1 MESASRELP
10 EGLRT
15 SQKLKASSFHDDLR
29 TVQKPNVNK
38 ETLMRGTPDTLP
50 ETPYSTYI
58 NTPFSSTV
66 RNLSEPIFS
75 FSDGIF
81 SPVGGDLQKDLHH
94 DEETSSIDKFDVR
107 SPTPQKPLTAKR
119 MMINS
124 LGAIAR
130 SPTPTKNDEP
140 RHSKRS
146 IMMAFWDVAKTPPRK
161 EKSLEE
167 LYEAVADSTIK
178 KALNQDDEKAS
189 LTPSPGRKLYFAKD
203 PVESES
209 HFNGP
214 NYASKYLSQFNDDTE
229 SDDELLLTP
238 QSSPMKKKTEVSQLN
253 DTGLNLSNYLAQ
265 FDDEEIEADE
275 DLLLTPK
282 SSSTMN
288 KSSTPQSQSVSYLS
302 NYLSQFDDDED
313 KEDDE
318 LLLTPL
324 KDRLSVSQS
333 DGSNYASKYLLQLN
347 GDESEEEEELSFA
360 LDSLKKETMST
371 PRSTKIPSSHLSSP
385 EDLFL
390 DTSTEVKVG
399 QANHEDELTLAE
411 IHFNKM
417 RSKVKPVF
425 SSLPDC
431 AVTPDVSVRSGA
443 SIHIPTN
450 VPSLLSIYSEENMG
464 PDDEVDEILK
474 VSEMRSKIKPNFTSL
489 PDCDVTPSTIRSTYS
504 VRDPLTPPDLLS
516 PRSTNDTELQELEV
530 IPSSKTKYEGLKG
543 KRGGPNPDSI
553 QHLRNSIINDAAKLH
568 LDPHLTKQI
577 VEAINKSERCN
588 EDSGKH
594 DLTELSM
601 VINSVHDDASEVS
614 SLGSRSM
621 MSKSTVLSEVLDK
634 AMKTF
639 ASLDNIMKDFK
650 RIQQATAIESPQNQ
664 SDNTSDKSPSLKVDV
679 NRTSPSFDGT
689 VTPMKAAFTQQAK
702 KLSPVKEAPATPKK
716 YHNKAVSFSDK
727 LSTPIKPKKKESDEE
742 SCLVNQPDDAFSYFD
757 ADQNWVSFSPPKN
770 SRAKAK
776 KSSISKSK
784 TQLIHS
790 SVEDTV
796 LSDFEKLQKQ
806 INATNQRMIEDKKSF
821 YSCNTE
827 KGDMD
832 GLLKPFHHNRQ
843 VESDRKWNNTT
854 ANLTDTASNR
864 SLRPPVHR
872 MTHNKV
878 PEIKTEEF
886 NENRLWFAEYDED
899 GFLLKHK
906 ESHSSLLKKGISK
919 PEIETKK
926 QLNKDIDG
934 VDQKKKSKTKKLMK
948 RLKKLIHKTN
958 KFDKDEGSLGIE
970 SVQSN
975 MTSDTKKKKKFN
987 FLKKLKRK
995 KSNKPTNVAIN
1006 SNIPCDVSNID
1017 EEELKKTI
1025 QNMNMALS
1033 DLDLD
1038 SSGMSCSDSDLSQN
1052 CSSSSLNEED
1062 GDLGY
1067 ALLG

>member
-1 MESASRELP
+1 MESAARELP

-38 ETLMRGTPDTLP
+38 EVLMRGTPDTLP

-58 NTPFSSTV
+58 NTPFSSSV

-81 SPVGGDLQKDLHH
+81 SPVGVDLQKDLNH
-94 DEETSSIDKFDVR
+94 DEETSSIDKSDVR

-130 SPTPTKNDEP
+130 SPTPKKNDEP

-161 EKSLEE
+161 EKSLEQ

-189 LTPSPGRKLYFAKD
+189 ITPSPGRKLYFAKD

-238 QSSPMKKKTEVSQLN
+238 QSSPIKKKTDVPQLN
-253 DTGLNLSNYLAQ
+253 DTSLNLSNYLAQ
-265 FDDEEIEADE
+265 FDDEESEADE
-275 DLLLTPK
+275 DLLLTPN
-282 SSSTMN
+282 SSSTMS

-313 KEDDE
+313 KGHDE

-347 GDESEEEEELSFA
+347 DDESEEEELSFA
-360 LDSLKKETMST
+360 FDSLQQENMST
-371 PRSTKIPSSHLSSP
+371 PHSTKIPSSHLTSP

-399 QANHEDELTLAE
+399 QANHEDELTLAA

-417 RSKVKPVF
+417 RSKVKPIF

-443 SIHIPTN
+443 SIHNPTN
-450 VPSLLSIYSEENMG
+450 VPSLLSIYSEENIG

-474 VSEMRSKIKPNFTSL
+474 VSVMRSKMKPNFTSL
-489 PDCDVTPSTIRSTYS
+489 PDCDVTPSTVRSTYS
-504 VRDPLTPPDLLS
+504 VRDPLTPPDLLF
-516 PRSTNDTELQELEV
+516 PRSTNDTRLKELED
-530 IPSSKTKYEGLKG
+530 ISSSKAKYEGLKG
-543 KRGGPNPDSI
+543 KRDGPNPDSI
-553 QHLRNSIINDAAKLH
+553 QHLRNSIINDAAKLR

-577 VEAINKSERCN
+577 VEAINKSERRN
-588 EDSGKH
+588 EDSGEH

-621 MSKSTVLSEVLDK
+621 MSKSTVLSDVLDK

-639 ASLDNIMKDFK
+639 VSLDNIMKDFK
-650 RIQQATAIESPQNQ
+650 RIQQATAIDSPQNQ
-664 SDNTSDKSPSLKVDV
+664 SDNTRDKSLSLKVDD
-679 NRTSPSFDGT
+679 NRTSSKTSFDGT
-689 VTPMKAAFTQQAK
+689 VTPMKAAFNEQAK
-702 KLSPVKEAPATPKK
+702 KLSPVKEASTPKK
-716 YHNKAVSFSDK
+716 FHNKAVSFSDK
-727 LSTPIKPKKKESDEE
+727 LSTPIKPKKMEIDEE

-770 SRAKAK
+770 SHTKAK
-776 KSSISKSK
+776 KISISKSK
-784 TQLIHS
+784 TQSINS

-806 INATNQRMIEDKKSF
+806 INATNKRVIEDKKSF
-821 YSCNTE
+821 YSCHTE
-827 KGDMD
+827 KGDED
-832 GLLKPFHHNRQ
+832 GLLKHYHHNRQ
-843 VESDRKWNNTT
+843 MESDRKWNN
-854 ANLTDTASNR
+854 AMDNLTDTAQNR
-864 SLRPPVHR
+864 SIRPPVHR
-872 MTHNKV
+872 MIHKKV
-878 PEIKTEEF
+878 TEIKTEDF
-886 NENRLWFAEYDED
+886 NENRLWFAEYDAD

-906 ESHSSLLKKGISK
+906 ESHSSLSKQGILN
-919 PEIETKK
+919 PELETKK
-926 QLNKDIDG
+926 QLNKNIDG

-1025 QNMNMALS
+1025 QDMNMALS

-1052 CSSSSLNEED
+1052 CSSSSLNEDD
-1062 GDLGY
+1062 GDVGY
-1067 ALLG
+1067 AWLG